1 MVINRL
7 PIVAM
12 VIVATIDAVILIL
25 KLSQKIIE
33 RLRNLLLMLISH
45 SSVAHPICF
54 YLFRVPC

>member
-25 KLSQKIIE
+25 KF
-33 RLRNLLLMLISH
+33 ISKNH
-45 SSVAHPICF
+45 RKDPESFADAHKSF
-54 YLFRVPC
+54 